1 MTDRHSDIEHY
12 LPQIEQ
18 LLETARA
25 GDTERF
31 HAQLD
36 DITSMRERALFQ
48 DIGRLTRQLHESL
61 TNFQLDS
68 RVAALA
74 TADFP
79 DARDRLDRVI
89 AMTEKSA
96 HRTIDLVEA
105 AVPVVEELA
114 TSAASLTSNLA
125 AAGKDDTSASIEQAR
140 HFAAG
145 ASEQATLLRQTL
157 SDVLIAQNFQ
167 DLSGQIIRDIIRLV
181 KEVED
186 TLVNMIRLS
195 GGSTKLFEQ
204 QASARKQSED
214 NQRARNQDDVDDI
227 LSSLGF

>member
-1 MTDRHSDIEHY
+1 MTDSRSATEQY
-12 LPQIEQ
+12 LPQIER

-25 GDTERF
+25 GDDERF
-31 HAQLD
+31 LAQLD
-36 DITSMRERALFQ
+36 DLTSLRERALFQ

-96 HRTIDLVEA
+96 HRTMDLVED
-105 AVPVVEELA
+105 AVPVVEQLA
-114 TSAASLTSNLA
+114 TGA
-125 AAGKDDTSASIEQAR
+125 AALQSAWADVAGADIGDRAEQTR
-140 HFAAG
+140 RFAEG
-145 ASEQATLLRQTL
+145 ASEHAVTLRQTL

-167 DLSGQIIRDIIRLV
+167 DLSGQIIRDIIGLV

-195 GGSTKLFEQ
+195 GGSAELIEQ
-204 QASARKQSED
+204 QANARKRAED
-214 NQRARNQDDVDDI
+214 SQRAHNQDDVDDI